1 MAEHTAKRCTQ
12 TLKKLEWLEN
22 SLDFVNS
29 IVKSEQQSIENYM
42 ILLDKY
48 QQDLLQIGMES
59 SIESE
64 EVSKWFAEWRQER
77 LQILQQ
83 WQPLIQAGLNNLI
96 PQHTVLDTLQC
107 LEQYQQN
114 LDKFYLGKRLG
125 IHTTYAF
132 QANGHRQEKLEK
144 EQEITKLVH
153 QFMQNLEKVIFSA
166 KTTAQ
171 KIWLVRFSEVWQQ
184 GIVQEIIAFLSNEEL
199 LDRGDIAQIVSEEM
213 RKIQQQSLAACLQD
227 AKTYSAAL
235 TQQEKDFATLMFK
248 MRKALQK

>member
-1 MAEHTAKRCTQ
+1 
-12 TLKKLEWLEN
+12 
-22 SLDFVNS
+22 
-29 IVKSEQQSIENYM
+29 M

-114 LDKFYLGKRLG
+114 LDKFY
-125 IHTTYAF
+125 
-132 QANGHRQEKLEK
+132 
-144 EQEITKLVH
+144 
-153 QFMQNLEKVIFSA
+153 
-166 KTTAQ
+166 
-171 KIWLVRFSEVWQQ
+171 
-184 GIVQEIIAFLSNEEL
+184 
-199 LDRGDIAQIVSEEM
+199 
-213 RKIQQQSLAACLQD
+213 
-227 AKTYSAAL
+227 
-235 TQQEKDFATLMFK
+235 
-248 MRKALQK
+248 